1 MIIFG
6 GAEMASVKAKEIE
19 KNKYEFEF
27 LIEKEAFDAEI
38 NKVYRKNVSKMNVPG
53 FRKGKAPKHV
63 IEKLY
68 GATVFYDEAIDNLL
82 PSAYE
87 AAVAGTKL
95 DVVSRPELEVVS
107 IDDKGVTLKASVWT
121 KPDVEI
127 SAYKGLEVEREAVE
141 VTDEDVA
148 KEIDNTRERNSR
160 MLTVDNRPAENGDE
174 TVIDFEGFLDGVAFD
189 GGKGEKYP
197 LKLGSG
203 SFIPGF
209 EEQIVGKSVGDEFD
223 INVTFPEDYGAE
235 NLAGKAVV
243 FKIKLHEI
251 KVKELPELDDE
262 FVKDV
267 SEFNTVDEYKAD
279 VKAKITERREKTADD
294 KVERALV
301 DALLANTEVEIPA
314 CMIEQEIDGYIRDYE
329 YRLTSQGGSL
339 DMYFKYTGM
348 TMEQLRENFKAD
360 AEKQVK
366 TRLALSKI
374 VKAEKIKALKK
385 DIEAEYK
392 KIASGYNVDIETVRS
407 SIPEDSLSEDIV
419 LRKAV
424 DLVKENAVINQK

>member
-1 MIIFG
+1 
-6 GAEMASVKAKEIE
+6 MASIKAKELE

-27 LIEKEAFDAEI
+27 LIEKEAFDAEV

-53 FRKGKAPKHV
+53 FRKGKAPKHI
-63 IEKLY
+63 IEKMY
-68 GATVFYDEAIDNLL
+68 GATVFYDEALDNLL
-82 PSAYE
+82 PEAYE
-87 AAVAGTKL
+87 NALASTKL
-95 DVVSRPELEVVS
+95 DAVSRPELDVVS
-107 IDDKGVTLKASVWT
+107 IDDNGVALKAAVWV
-121 KPDVEI
+121 KPDVEV
-127 SAYKGLEVEREAVE
+127 SAYKGLEVEKETVS
-141 VTDEDVA
+141 VTDEDVI
-148 KEIDNTRERNSR
+148 KEIDATRERNSR
-160 MLTVDNRPAENGDE
+160 MLTVEGRPAENGDQAI
-174 TVIDFEGFLDGVAFD
+174 IDFEGFLDGVPFE

-197 LKLGSG
+197 LGLGSG
-203 SFIPGF
+203 NFIPGF
-209 EEQIVGKSVGDEFD
+209 EEQIVGKNAGDEFD

-243 FKIKLHEI
+243 FKIKLHEL

-279 VKAKITERREKTADD
+279 VKAKITERKEKTAEN
-294 KVERALV
+294 KLENAIL
-301 DALLANTEVEIPA
+301 DALLANTETDIPT

-329 YRLTSQGGSL
+329 YRLQSQGGNL
-339 DMYFKYTGM
+339 EMYFQYTGM

-374 VKAEKIKALKK
+374 VKTEKIKALKK

-392 KIASGYNVDIETVRS
+392 KIATGYNVDIETVKA
-407 SIPEDSLSEDIV
+407 SIPEASISEDIV

-424 DLVKENAVINQK
+424 DLVKENAVITTK

>member
-1 MIIFG
+1 
-6 GAEMASVKAKEIE
+6 MASIKAKEIE

-38 NKVYRKNVSKMNVPG
+38 TKVYRKNVSKMNVPG
-53 FRKGKAPKHV
+53 FRKGKAPKHI

-68 GATVFYDEAIDNLL
+68 GPTVFYDEALDNLL
-82 PSAYE
+82 PEAYE
-87 AAVAGTKL
+87 NALTSTKL
-95 DVVSRPELEVVS
+95 DVVSRPELDVVS
-107 IDDKGVTLKASVWT
+107 IDDKGVKLKAAVWT
-121 KPDVEI
+121 KPSVEI
-127 SAYKGLEVEREAVE
+127 SAYKGLEVEKETVD
-141 VTDEDVA
+141 VTDEDIM
-148 KEIDNTRERNSR
+148 KEIDATRERNSR
-160 MLTVDNRPAENGDE
+160 MLTVEDRPAQDGDQA
-174 TVIDFEGFLDGVAFD
+174 VIDFEGFLDGVAFD

-197 LKLGSG
+197 LGIGSG

-209 EEQIVGKSVGDEFD
+209 EEQIIGHSVGEEFD

-251 KVKELPELDDE
+251 KVKELPVLDDE

-279 VKAKITERREKTADD
+279 VKAKIVERKEKTAEN
-294 KVERALV
+294 KLETALL
-301 DALLANTEVEIPA
+301 DALLANTETEIPA

-329 YRLTSQGGSL
+329 YRLQSQGGSL
-339 DMYFKYTGM
+339 DMYFQYTGM

-374 VKAEKIKALKK
+374 VKTEKIKALKK

-392 KIASGYNVDIETVRS
+392 KIASGYNVDIETVKA
-407 SIPEDSLSEDIV
+407 SIPESGISEDIV

-424 DLVKENAVINQK
+424 DLVKENAVITTK

>member
-1 MIIFG
+1 
-6 GAEMASVKAKEIE
+6 MASIKAKEIE
-19 KNKYEFEF
+19 KNKFEFEF
-27 LIEKEAFDAEI
+27 LIEKEAFDAEV

-53 FRKGKAPKHV
+53 FRKGKAPKHI

-68 GATVFYDEAIDNLL
+68 GTTVFFDEAIDNLL
-82 PSAYE
+82 PEAYE
-87 AAVAGTKL
+87 NALAATKL

-107 IDDKGVTLKASVWT
+107 IDDNGVKLKAAVFT

-127 SAYKGLEVEREAVE
+127 SEYKGLAVE
-141 VTDEDVA
+141 KESAEVSEEDIM
-148 KEIDNTRERNSR
+148 KSIDQTRERNSR
-160 MLTVDNRPAENGDE
+160 MLTVEGRAAQNGDE
-174 TVIDFEGFLDGVAFD
+174 AVIDFEGFLDGVAFE

-197 LKLGSG
+197 LNLGSG

-209 EEQIVGKSVGDEFD
+209 EEQIVGKNVGDEFD
-223 INVTFPEDYGAE
+223 IDVTFPEDYGAE

-243 FKIKLHEI
+243 FKIKLHEL

-279 VKAKITERREKTADD
+279 VKAKLTESREKS
-294 KVERALV
+294 VESKLEQSIL
-301 DALLANTEVEIPA
+301 DALLANTTVDVPA
-314 CMIEQEIDGYIRDYE
+314 CMIEQEVDSHIRDYE
-329 YRLTSQGGSL
+329 YRLQSQGLSL

-348 TMEQLRENFKAD
+348 SMEQLRDSFTAD

-366 TRLALSKI
+366 TRLALAK
-374 VKAEKIKALKK
+374 VAKTEKLKALKK

-392 KIASGYNVDIETVRS
+392 KIATGYNVDIETVKS
-407 SIPEDSLSEDIV
+407 SIPEDSISEDIV

-424 DLVKENAVINQK
+424 DFIKENAVITTK

>member
-1 MIIFG
+1 
-6 GAEMASVKAKEIE
+6 MASIKAKEIE

-68 GATVFYDEAIDNLL
+68 GATVFYDEALDNLL
-82 PSAYE
+82 PEAYE
-87 AAVAGTKL
+87 NALNSTKL
-95 DVVSRPELEVVS
+95 DVVSRPELDVVS
-107 IDDKGVTLKASVWT
+107 IDDKGVKLKAAVWT
-121 KPDVEI
+121 KPEVEI
-127 SAYKGLEVEREAVE
+127 SSYVGLEVEKETVE
-141 VTDEDVA
+141 VTEEDIM
-148 KEIDNTRERNSR
+148 KDIDATRERNAR
-160 MLTVDNRPAENGDE
+160 MLSVEDRPAKDGDQA
-174 TVIDFEGFLDGVAFD
+174 VIDFEGFLGDVAFE

-197 LKLGSG
+197 LVLGSG

-209 EEQIVGKSVGDEFD
+209 EEQIVGKNVGDEFD
-223 INVTFPEDYGAE
+223 INVTFPEDYGAAD
-235 NLAGKAVV
+235 LAGKEVV

-279 VKAKITERREKTADD
+279 VKAKLTERKEKSAESKLETA
-294 KVERALV
+294 LI

-314 CMIEQEIDGYIRDYE
+314 CMIDQEVDGYIRDYE
-329 YRLTSQGGSL
+329 YRLQSQGGSL
-339 DMYFKYTGM
+339 DMYFQYTGM

-374 VKAEKIKALKK
+374 VKTEKIKALKK

-392 KIASGYNVDIETVRS
+392 KIATGYNVDIETVKS
-407 SIPEDSLSEDIV
+407 SIPETSISEDIV

-424 DLVKENAVINQK
+424 DFVKENAVITTK

>member
-1 MIIFG
+1 
-6 GAEMASVKAKEIE
+6 MASIKAKELE

-27 LIEKEAFDAEI
+27 IIEKEAFDNEV

-68 GATVFYDEAIDNLL
+68 GTTVFYDEALDNLL
-82 PSAYE
+82 PEAYE
-87 AAVAGTKL
+87 NALASTKL
-95 DVVSRPELEVVS
+95 DAVSRPELDVVS
-107 IDDKGVTLKASVWT
+107 IDDKGVKLKAAVWT
-121 KPDVEI
+121 KPAVEI
-127 SAYKGLEVEREAVE
+127 SAYKGLEVAKEAVE
-141 VTDEDVA
+141 VTEEDIM
-148 KEIDNTRERNSR
+148 KDIDATRERNSR
-160 MLTVDNRPAENGDE
+160 MLTVENRPAQDGDQAI
-174 TVIDFEGFLDGVAFD
+174 IDFEGFLDGVAFD

-197 LKLGSG
+197 LGIGSG
-203 SFIPGF
+203 RFIPGF
-209 EEQIVGKSVGDEFD
+209 EEQIIGKSVGEEFD

-235 NLAGKAVV
+235 NLAGKEVV
-243 FKIKLHEI
+243 FKIKLHEL

-279 VKAKITERREKTADD
+279 VKAKITERKEKSAENKLETA
-294 KVERALV
+294 LI
-301 DALLANTEVEIPA
+301 DALLANTETDIPA

-329 YRLTSQGGSL
+329 YRLQSQGGNL
-339 DMYFKYTGM
+339 EMYFQYTGM

-374 VKAEKIKALKK
+374 VKTEKIKALKK
-385 DIEAEYK
+385 DIDAEYK
-392 KIASGYNVDIETVRS
+392 KIASGYNVDIETVKS
-407 SIPEDSLSEDIV
+407 SIPETSISEDIV

-424 DLVKENAVINQK
+424 DLVKENAVITTK